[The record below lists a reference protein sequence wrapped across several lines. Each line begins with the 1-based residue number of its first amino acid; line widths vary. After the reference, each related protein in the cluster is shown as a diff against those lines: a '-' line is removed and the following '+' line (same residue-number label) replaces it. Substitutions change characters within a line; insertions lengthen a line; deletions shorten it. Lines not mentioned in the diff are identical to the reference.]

1 MKAHCPKCG
10 SAAKFVSQQARTID
24 FSEAVFRCQNPK
36 CGGEVIAEVRFAM
49 RKTPASQCFSHGGDA
64 NAARINTDC

>member
-36 CGGEVIAEVRFAM
+36 CGGEVLAELRFSM
-49 RKTPASQCFSHGGDA
+49 RKTPASQCFSHAGE
-64 NAARINTDC
+64 AASVSTNTDC